1 MQQRVLEAILRR
13 MLGVILRRMM
23 EACLWRMLVLRETLQ
38 IFECVNP

>member
-13 MLGVILRRMM
+13 MLEVILRRMM